1 MAGLLTCGSLLVWA
15 FPLLNSGVIQH
26 RYPLTVAG
34 AVAELAFAALRSLL
48 TLLPDSVWE
57 TIDSFL

>member
-1 MAGLLTCGSLLVWA
+1 MAGLLTCGSLLIWA
-15 FPLLNSGVIQH
+15 FPFLNSGVIQH

-48 TLLPDSVWE
+48 TLSPDSV
-57 TIDSFL
+57 

>member
-15 FPLLNSGVIQH
+15 FPFLNSGVIQR

-48 TLLPDSVWE
+48 TLSPDSV
-57 TIDSFL
+57 

>member
-1 MAGLLTCGSLLVWA
+1 MAGLLTCGSSLVWA
-15 FPLLNSGVIQH
+15 FPFLNSGVIQR

-48 TLLPDSVWE
+48 TLSPDSVRE
-57 TIDSFL
+57 TINLFL